1 MPGFAL
7 RLWLLSAFRLLFPKR
22 CAVCDATL
30 QDGEEAFCFRCN
42 MDMPRTHYHEEKDNE
57 VEKMFWGKMPLAR
70 ATSYIFYQKGGDF
83 RRVLHLLKYHGRK
96 DLGLTMG
103 RFMATDISRSGF
115 FEGIDVI
122 VPIPLH
128 PTRQRERGYNQSEYL
143 AKGISEVTGIPIDAL
158 SVRRC
163 VPTQSQT
170 KKSVY
175 ERWENVNGIFHAVDK
190 SRFAGKHVLL
200 VDDVL
205 TTGATIIACA
215 DALADIEDVKFS
227 VLTLAVARGW

>member
-30 QDGEEAFCFRCN
+30 QDGEEALCFRCN

-128 PTRQRERGYNQSEYL
+128 PTRQRERGYNQSEW
-143 AKGISEVTGIPIDAL
+143 
-158 SVRRC
+158 RC

-190 SRFAGKHVLL
+190 FRFAGKHVLL